1 MNLSKG
7 DRLVLDNNGYVED
20 ADVVLLSLTTEDME
34 TIMGSRA
41 ITKELFEMVVDILQE
56 EFNEGFQERLA
67 AAIEQAEE
75 GANNEDKF

>member
-7 DRLVLDNNGYVED
+7 DRLIVDGNGYVDD

-34 TIMGSRA
+34 TAMGCRA
-41 ITKELFEMVVDILQE
+41 ITKELFERVVDILQE

-67 AAIEQAEE
+67 AAIEQAEAE
-75 GANNEDKF
+75 GN

>member
-7 DRLVLDNNGYVED
+7 DRLVVDENGYVDD

-34 TIMGSRA
+34 NVVGCRA
-41 ITKELFEMVVDILQE
+41 ITKELFERVVDILQE

-67 AAIEQAEE
+67 AAIEQAESE
-75 GANNEDKF
+75 GN